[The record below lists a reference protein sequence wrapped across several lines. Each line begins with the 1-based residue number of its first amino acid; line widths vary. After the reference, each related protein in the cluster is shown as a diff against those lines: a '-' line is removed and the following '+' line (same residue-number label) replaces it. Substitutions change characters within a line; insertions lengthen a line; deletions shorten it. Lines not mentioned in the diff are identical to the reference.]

1 LRRATSEEGVEIVAT
16 TRSCLDKIDHKEE
29 DLKTAIAISVLITST
44 DSPEEIHS
52 VAEADPSH
60 KEAVEIE
67 NVVVLIEKEGIV
79 VEIITVVVA
88 IALIRKHI
96 AATMIHRALSLRS
109 IFSRLLL
116 LKKSNLRLY

>member
-1 LRRATSEEGVEIVAT
+1 MAT